1 MKASNSRYS
10 KCVYFASGALARRVE
25 RLATEA
31 WQPVGLSPSHG
42 YLLLMVLDEPG
53 IQPNKLVKELLL
65 SPSTITRLTDK
76 LENKELV
83 KRTAEGKVI
92 NIFPTA
98 RAKALEPQMKECMVC
113 FSEKYADILGE
124 EDSLVLTGV
133 LNKVT
138 DRLATSL

>member
-10 KCVYFASGALARRVE
+10 SCVYFASGALARKVE
-25 RLATEA
+25 RLATEC
-31 WQPVGLSPSHG
+31 WEPVGLSPSHG

-76 LENKELV
+76 LEAKNLV
-83 KRTAEGKVI
+83 SRTSEGKVI
-92 NIFPTA
+92 NIYPTEL
-98 RAKALEPQMKECMVC
+98 AKSLEPKMKSCISC
-113 FSEKYADILGE
+113 FSQMYGDILGE
-124 EDSLVLTGV
+124 EDSSTLTKV

-138 DRLATSL
+138 DRLNE

>member
-10 KCVYFASGALARRVE
+10 SCVYFASGALARKIE
-25 RLATEA
+25 KLANEA
-31 WQPVGLSPSHG
+31 WQVIDLSPSHG
-42 YLLLMVLDEPG
+42 YLLLLVLDEPG

-76 LENKELV
+76 LETKKLV
-83 KRTAEGKVI
+83 QRSSEGKLI

-98 RAKALEPQMKECMVC
+98 KARALQPQMKNCMNC
-113 FSEKYADILGE
+113 FSEKYAQMLGK
-124 EDSLVLTGV
+124 EDSSTLAQA

-138 DRLATSL
+138 DRLTI